1 MAIRLGLIA
10 RSEVARGIA
19 LQSRNFYDHMPVDD
33 VLLVR
38 MPRPD
43 CKEAPEWYPGATHAA
58 YDPIRHQLDEEL
70 VTDWLEGLDVVFTVE
85 TPNDWRMPLWC
96 REMGVKLVIQ
106 GNPEFVR
113 HGREGFEHLAHP
125 DQWWWPTKWRTDIL
139 PTGVHMPVPMPD
151 TVPVERDDADVPL
164 RVLHVV
170 GKRAYADRNGTEIL
184 VSALRRVRRKMH
196 VTIIGLDGELPKV
209 QAGPS
214 NRNLTV
220 EYHPDGFDNHW
231 DMYRNQDVLVIPRRY
246 GGLCLERSTPVQRN
260 WGPPIPIDEVSIG
273 DWLRDGDGFT
283 QVTAR
288 RDRTVE
294 ESVSI
299 SARGKTLTSSVD
311 HLHMVADTPDRAHLS
326 ETRAEDVRPGQ
337 WAFVARPESEG
348 WMSVHLG
355 PKPARKG
362 LKNWKESIHL
372 DAGWARIIGTWL
384 AEGHGGWY
392 DRKGRDRP
400 MCELT
405 WSFGARDAHLA
416 HEVVRLLAERGVR
429 ATTFEA
435 SSSGSY
441 GPSTI
446 QKVRCR
452 SELLG
457 QLFDVLGL
465 GLRAGAAGKRAPDL
479 HASLVPALIG
489 GWLDG
494 DGSESNGSITG
505 WSRSIGMIDDLWRLA
520 AKVGVCGSITHGGER
535 LDFNADADVA
545 VVAGW
550 CHRVTTQRVRTRATK
565 GDARPVEGGWMV
577 RIKKVTRRAEPCDVV
592 AIETTSG
599 TYVANDILTHN
610 CLPALEAAA
619 CGLAV
624 MMPDCSPN
632 AELASVLVPVRRA
645 ATLSLAAG
653 TIRTAE
659 VAPLDLSEHLDRL
672 AWDRNSL
679 IQAKDTSQAL
689 VPRWSMWRQRYLDR
703 LQEVVSR

>member
-1 MAIRLGLIA
+1 
-10 RSEVARGIA
+10 
-19 LQSRNFYDHMPVDD
+19 MPVDD

-139 PTGVHMPVPMPD
+139 PAGVHMPVPMPD
-151 TVPVERDDADVPL
+151 TVPVERNDDDVPL

-231 DMYRNQDVLVIPRRY
+231 DMYRNQDVLVTPRRY
-246 GGLCLERSTPVQRN
+246 GGLQ
-260 WGPPIPIDEVSIG
+260 
-273 DWLRDGDGFT
+273 
-283 QVTAR
+283 
-288 RDRTVE
+288 
-294 ESVSI
+294 
-299 SARGKTLTSSVD
+299 
-311 HLHMVADTPDRAHLS
+311 
-326 ETRAEDVRPGQ
+326 
-337 WAFVARPESEG
+337 
-348 WMSVHLG
+348 
-355 PKPARKG
+355 
-362 LKNWKESIHL
+362 
-372 DAGWARIIGTWL
+372 
-384 AEGHGGWY
+384 
-392 DRKGRDRP
+392 
-400 MCELT
+400 
-405 WSFGARDAHLA
+405 
-416 HEVVRLLAERGVR
+416 
-429 ATTFEA
+429 
-435 SSSGSY
+435 
-441 GPSTI
+441 
-446 QKVRCR
+446 
-452 SELLG
+452 
-457 QLFDVLGL
+457 
-465 GLRAGAAGKRAPDL
+465 
-479 HASLVPALIG
+479 
-489 GWLDG
+489 
-494 DGSESNGSITG
+494 
-505 WSRSIGMIDDLWRLA
+505 
-520 AKVGVCGSITHGGER
+520 
-535 LDFNADADVA
+535 
-545 VVAGW
+545 
-550 CHRVTTQRVRTRATK
+550 
-565 GDARPVEGGWMV
+565 
-577 RIKKVTRRAEPCDVV
+577 
-592 AIETTSG
+592 
-599 TYVANDILTHN
+599 
-610 CLPALEAAA
+610 LPALEAAA

-632 AELASVLVPVRRA
+632 AELASVLVPVRRQ

-653 TIRTAE
+653 PIRTAE
-659 VAPLDLSEHLDRL
+659 VAPVDLSEHLDRL
-672 AWDRNSL
+672 AWDRNGL
-679 IQAKDTSQAL
+679 LTAKNASQAL

>member
-139 PTGVHMPVPMPD
+139 PAGVHMPVPMPD
-151 TVPVERDDADVPL
+151 TVPVERNDDDVPL

-231 DMYRNQDVLVIPRRY
+231 DMYRNQDVLVTPRRY
-246 GGLCLERSTPVQRN
+246 GGLQ
-260 WGPPIPIDEVSIG
+260 
-273 DWLRDGDGFT
+273 
-283 QVTAR
+283 
-288 RDRTVE
+288 
-294 ESVSI
+294 
-299 SARGKTLTSSVD
+299 
-311 HLHMVADTPDRAHLS
+311 
-326 ETRAEDVRPGQ
+326 
-337 WAFVARPESEG
+337 
-348 WMSVHLG
+348 
-355 PKPARKG
+355 
-362 LKNWKESIHL
+362 
-372 DAGWARIIGTWL
+372 
-384 AEGHGGWY
+384 
-392 DRKGRDRP
+392 
-400 MCELT
+400 
-405 WSFGARDAHLA
+405 
-416 HEVVRLLAERGVR
+416 
-429 ATTFEA
+429 
-435 SSSGSY
+435 
-441 GPSTI
+441 
-446 QKVRCR
+446 
-452 SELLG
+452 
-457 QLFDVLGL
+457 
-465 GLRAGAAGKRAPDL
+465 
-479 HASLVPALIG
+479 
-489 GWLDG
+489 
-494 DGSESNGSITG
+494 
-505 WSRSIGMIDDLWRLA
+505 
-520 AKVGVCGSITHGGER
+520 
-535 LDFNADADVA
+535 
-545 VVAGW
+545 
-550 CHRVTTQRVRTRATK
+550 
-565 GDARPVEGGWMV
+565 
-577 RIKKVTRRAEPCDVV
+577 
-592 AIETTSG
+592 
-599 TYVANDILTHN
+599 
-610 CLPALEAAA
+610 LPALEAAA

-632 AELASVLVPVRRA
+632 AELASVLVPVRRQ